1 MMVEHDTTGEY
12 DDSFS
17 TFFSTTGTGKHVPR
31 ALFVDLEPSVIDEV
45 SDVIV
50 ISNTSKAFIHIYLDQ
65 GWRLQTFIPSGEHD
79 NWEGGRSQ

>member
-1 MMVEHDTTGEY
+1 MKFEYCQNYVTSRHNVDARELYCLEHGIGPDGMMVDHDSSGEY

-45 SDVIV
+45 V
-50 ISNTSKAFIHIYLDQ
+50 
-65 GWRLQTFIPSGEHD
+65 R
-79 NWEGGRSQ
+79 

>member
-1 MMVEHDTTGEY
+1 MFRELYCLEHGIGPDGMMVDHDRSGEY

-45 SDVIV
+45 VKVSVI
-50 ISNTSKAFIHIYLDQ
+50 FYLIFSPD
-65 GWRLQTFIPSGEHD
+65 
-79 NWEGGRSQ
+79 